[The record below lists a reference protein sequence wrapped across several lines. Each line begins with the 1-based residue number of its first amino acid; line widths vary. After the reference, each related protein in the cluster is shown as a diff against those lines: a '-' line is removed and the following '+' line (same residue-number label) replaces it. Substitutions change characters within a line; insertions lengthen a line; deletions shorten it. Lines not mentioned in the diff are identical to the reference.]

1 MLTLS
6 RSELQSKKS
15 TTVARGT
22 FQMTGL
28 ETESEDESE
37 ISEMSEISECENVN
51 DMFDLS
57 MKRLN
62 FIENSFKTM
71 SSSTLDLR
79 SITPDVQA
87 ITHSQDESEKGDS
100 ESDMLEKVRQTIAAE
115 GSADE
120 KLKSIDNIVNG
131 GAKNCDSGKKGE

>member
-1 MLTLS
+1 MGTTL
-6 RSELQSKKS
+6 
-15 TTVARGT
+15 ARGGT

-37 ISEMSEISECENVN
+37 LSEISECENVN

-87 ITHSQDESEKGDS
+87 LTHSQDESEKGDS
-100 ESDMLEKVRQTIAAE
+100 ESDIGGE
-115 GSADE
+115 GEAGE
-120 KLKSIDNIVNG
+120 KL
-131 GAKNCDSGKKGE
+131 

>member
-1 MLTLS
+1 
-6 RSELQSKKS
+6 
-15 TTVARGT
+15 
-22 FQMTGL
+22 MTGL

-37 ISEMSEISECENVN
+37 MSECENVN

-100 ESDMLEKVRQTIAAE
+100 ESDMLEKVRQIIAVE

-131 GAKNCDSGKKGE
+131 GAKNCDSGKK